1 MMLLAPKF
9 VKYKKP
15 FSRKATHLNKKID
28 SVFNLGEQGL
38 ISIESGRIT
47 SRQLEATR
55 KLLRKILK
63 KEAKMWINIF
73 PQVPITKKPQEVRM
87 GKGKGA
93 IKYWVALVQRSQVFF
108 EIKGLKQQIIKKTLD
123 SARIKLPIKTAFF
136 SKF

>member
-1 MMLLAPKF
+1 
-9 VKYKKP
+9 
-15 FSRKATHLNKKID
+15 
-28 SVFNLGEQGL
+28 
-38 ISIESGRIT
+38 
-47 SRQLEATR
+47 
-55 KLLRKILK
+55 
-63 KEAKMWINIF
+63 MWINIF